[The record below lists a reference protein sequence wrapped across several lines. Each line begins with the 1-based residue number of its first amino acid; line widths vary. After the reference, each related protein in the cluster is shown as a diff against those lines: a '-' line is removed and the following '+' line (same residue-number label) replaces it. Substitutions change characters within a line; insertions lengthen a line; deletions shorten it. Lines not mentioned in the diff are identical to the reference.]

1 MGKNEKLLKKLKE
14 DLLVFL
20 LNFIIISTF
29 SLTKSIYIDEAISF
43 FCSKYYLT
51 DCLYFDPSP
60 PLFTF
65 LLKISTLLL
74 GFDVVTQRIFLAV
87 FSSFSILVIIRAV
100 EIYRKLKLSD
110 KIFLSIIISFLP
122 IIYSSNLVRPY
133 VFSLMFSSVSFFHF
147 LKFLK
152 TNKKNYLFKSYLLDV
167 VGGLF
172 FYFNFFLILIKV
184 LFLLWQ
190 RSIVF
195 DSIKFLLFLSIF
207 LLPFLFNAYIAYDAK
222 IAGIFWY
229 GNYGDYVNSFL
240 LNFPIELF
248 KHSLLARLPKID
260 FLSILI
266 VLSQLA
272 FFVCLF
278 NKEKQL
284 VKLFLLILVFILGVF
299 LAFASQRLY
308 LILSRQYISLTIPLL
323 TLLIILFPFNLKFL
337 VILPLTFL
345 PMTYF
350 NLQYIKY
357 LWFYGPSYEVY
368 EALPLNS
375 SVITTPSFY
384 SKGLWYYEMKNRKN
398 ISIFEP
404 IDDYWFEKNISVFRY
419 YKIDRSEY
427 EPPIKVKI
435 ENLDNFIKVFYGIEA
450 KQCKEI
456 IKEIYSSEGKVI
468 VCR

>member
-1 MGKNEKLLKKLKE
+1 MGKDEKSFRKLRE
-14 DLLVFL
+14 DLLIFL
-20 LNFIIISTF
+20 LSFIIISIF

-65 LLKISTLLL
+65 FLKISTLLL
-74 GFDVVTQRIFLAV
+74 GFDVVIQRIFLAV
-87 FSSFSILVIIRAV
+87 FSSFSVLVIIRAV
-100 EIYRKLKLSD
+100 EIYRKLKPSD

-133 VFSLMFSSVSFFHF
+133 AFSLMFSSISFFYF

-152 TNKKNYLFKSYLLDV
+152 TRKKNYLFKSYLLDV
-167 VGGLF
+167 IGGLF
-172 FYFNFFLILIKV
+172 FYFNFFLILIKL
-184 LFLLWQ
+184 LFLFGK
-190 RSIVF
+190 RDIVF
-195 DSIKFLLFLSIF
+195 NSLKFLLFLSIF

-222 IAGIFWY
+222 IVGILWY
-229 GNYGDYVNSFL
+229 GNYSDYVNSFL

-248 KHSLLARLPKID
+248 KHSLLAKLPKID

-299 LAFASQRLY
+299 FAFASQGIY

-323 TLLIILFPFNLKFL
+323 TLLIVLFPFNLKFL
-337 VILPLTFL
+337 MILPLTFL

-350 NLQYIKY
+350 NLQHMKY
-357 LWFYGPSYEVY
+357 PWFYGPLYEVY
-368 EALPLNS
+368 EALPSNS

-384 SKGLWYYEMKNRKN
+384 SKGLWYYEMKNRRN

-404 IDDYWFEKNISVFRY
+404 IDDYWVEKNISVFRY

-427 EPPIKVKI
+427 EAPNKVKI
-435 ENLDNFIKVFYGIEA
+435 ENLDSFIKVFYGIEA
-450 KQCKEI
+450 KQRKEI
-456 IKEIYSSEGKVI
+456 IKEIYSSEGKVTI
-468 VCR
+468 CR